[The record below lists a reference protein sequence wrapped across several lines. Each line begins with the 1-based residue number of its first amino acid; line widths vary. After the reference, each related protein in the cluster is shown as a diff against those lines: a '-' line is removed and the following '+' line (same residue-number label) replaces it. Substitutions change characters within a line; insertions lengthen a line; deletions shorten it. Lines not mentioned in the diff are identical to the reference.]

1 MTWHS
6 KDSDRVLLEVQS
18 SPHGLSKDAAEAAG
32 KQYGPNELTGT
43 HARSAINILLS
54 QFKDV
59 MIIMLLAAA
68 IVSGILGDTVD
79 TIIIAAIVVLNATLG
94 FIQEY
99 RAEKTMEALRS
110 MATPIATVERDGAV
124 AQIPAVQI
132 VPGDIIHL
140 ETGQVVPADLR
151 LLEVYSLRIEEAA
164 LTGESVPTD
173 KTAATIDREDIPVA
187 DRLNMAYKATLVT
200 GGRGKGVAVATG
212 MQTEIGKIAGML
224 GQKGGATP
232 LQVRMADFSKKL
244 TWIIGGLC
252 LVVLGMGLVRGEPL
266 PEMLLISITLGVAA
280 IPEALPTLIT
290 IALARGAKRLAA
302 KNVVVR
308 RLPAVETL
316 GSVTFICT
324 DKTGTLTRNQMEVVK
339 VQPAE
344 KGEKVE
350 SVLELCMAL
359 NNDVRINGENKKLIG
374 DPTETALVD
383 YLLSSR
389 EIATFSSAAK
399 EYPRVAEVPFD
410 ADRKLMTTVHRH
422 PDGYLVVTKGAAE
435 AVEDRLRQADNEK
448 FISDEAHT
456 MAAEGMRVLAFAYKI
471 VDELPTEV
479 NYDIEQQLTFA
490 GLVGMIDPP
499 RDEVKQAVKEAMGAG
514 IIPVMITG
522 DHPATAAAIARQIGM
537 LPEDAA
543 VISGSELSKMT
554 DDELAK
560 KVEQIRV
567 YARVSPEQKLR
578 IVKALQQRGHFIA
591 MTGDGANDA
600 PSLKAANIGIAM
612 GITGTDVSKE
622 AAHLVLMDDNF
633 ATIVK
638 AVKEGRRIYDN
649 IRHFIK
655 YIMTCNSAEILIILF
670 APLFGM
676 PVPLMPIHILWI
688 NLVTDGLPGI
698 ALASEKPE
706 AGLMHRKPRPA
717 NESMFAH
724 GTGRHIIWVSILM
737 TIITLGTQHF
747 SMATAGTHWQTMTF
761 TVLLMS
767 QLGHVFAIRSDT
779 QIIIKKGIFSNPF
792 LLVSIAITAL
802 LQIGIIYLPFA
813 NKLFH
818 TSPLTP
824 GELGITIALSLV
836 VFLAA
841 EAEKLISAAYRK
853 K

>member
-1 MTWHS
+1 MTWHTT
-6 KDSDRVLLEVQS
+6 DSDRVIREMQS
-18 SPHGLSKDAAEAAG
+18 SPHGLSQAAAEAAA
-32 KQYGPNELTGT
+32 KQYGPNELSGT
-43 HARSAINILLS
+43 HARSAISILLS

-59 MIIMLLAAA
+59 MIVMLLAAA

-110 MATPIATVERDGAV
+110 MATPIATVERDGTV

-151 LLEVYSLRIEEAA
+151 LLEVHSLRIEEAA
-164 LTGESVPTD
+164 LTGESVPVD
-173 KTAATIDREDIPVA
+173 KTTRTIQEQDAPVA

-252 LVVLGMGLVRGEPL
+252 LVVLVMGLLRGEPL

-302 KNVVVR
+302 KNVIVR

-324 DKTGTLTRNQMEVVK
+324 DKTGTLTRNQMEVVQ
-339 VQPAE
+339 VLPAE
-344 KGEKVE
+344 PGEKQE
-350 SVLELCMAL
+350 SLLELCMAL
-359 NNDVRINGENKKLIG
+359 NNDVRVNGDKKITG
-374 DPTETALVD
+374 DPTETALVE
-383 YLLSSR
+383 YLVSAR
-389 EIATFSSAAK
+389 GFDAYRSAAEK
-399 EYPRVAEVPFD
+399 YPRVAEVPFD

-435 AVEDRLRQADNEK
+435 AVKDRLTQEHDGQHMSE
-448 FISDEAHT
+448 EAHS
-456 MAAEGMRVLAFAYKI
+456 MAAEGMRVLAFGYRI
-471 VDELPTEV
+471 LNDLPAKV
-479 NYDIEQQLTFA
+479 NHDIEQDLTFA
-490 GLVGMIDPP
+490 GLAGMIDPP
-499 RDEVKQAVKEAMGAG
+499 REEVKQAVKEATRAG

-522 DHPATAAAIARQIGM
+522 DHPATAAAIASQIGM
-537 LPEDAA
+537 LPQNAI
-543 VISGSELSKMT
+543 VTSGTELGNMA
-554 DDELAK
+554 DGELAE

-655 YIMTCNSAEILIILF
+655 YIMTCNSAEILIILL
-670 APLFGM
+670 APLFGL
-676 PVPLMPIHILWI
+676 PVPLQPIHILWI

-706 AGLMHRKPRPA
+706 PGVMQRKPRPA
-717 NESMFAH
+717 GESMFAH

-737 TIITLGTQHF
+737 TAITLGTQYF
-747 SMATAGTHWQTMTF
+747 SIRAADTHWQTMTF
-761 TVLLMS
+761 TVLLLS

-779 QIIIKKGIFSNPF
+779 HLILKKGIFSNPF
-792 LLVSIAITAL
+792 LLVTIAFSLL
-802 LQIGIIYLPFA
+802 LQVGIIYLPFG
-813 NKLFH
+813 NKVFH
-818 TSPLTP
+818 TSPLTLA
-824 GELGITIALSLV
+824 ELGITAALSLV
-836 VFLAA
+836 VFHAA
-841 EAEKLISAAYRK
+841 EAEKLIRK
-853 K
+853 ALGKK